1 MLEKQ
6 SGWFIDAL
14 PLERSSAFN
23 MCLFRHKLL
32 KDRKEKERKRKNKK
46 EFKDRGWE
54 RKWYVGIF
62 LLPARAR
69 ATLSPDNLDLLFLAL
84 QQQLCHI
91 GSAFAYQSHCT
102 DLTPASSVLSTKDI
116 TATGLIEQLQNI
128 GNNQFLGGGGQGKG
142 RIDDQNMI
150 SLLSSDHKWKE
161 YCWAAHGA
169 GCSKVAEL
177 MACWILKRKMS
188 RHHPSENVEEPVS
201 LLRAL
206 LTWCYA

>member
-1 MLEKQ
+1 MLENQ

-23 MCLFRHKLL
+23 MCLFCHNLL
-32 KDRKEKERKRKNKK
+32 KERKEKERTRRNSKTEAGKGNSTWGY
-46 EFKDRGWE
+46 FCSQLW
-54 RKWYVGIF
+54 
-62 LLPARAR
+62 AS

-91 GSAFAYQSHCT
+91 GSASAYQSHCA
-102 DLTPASSVLSTKDI
+102 DLTLASSVLSTKDI
-116 TATGLIEQLQNI
+116 TATGLTEQLQNI
-128 GNNQFLGGGGQGKG
+128 GNNQFLGGGGQGEG
-142 RIDDQNMI
+142 RRDDQNMI

-169 GCSKVAEL
+169 DCSKVAEL
-177 MACWILKRKMS
+177 MACWTLKRKMS
-188 RHHPSENVEEPVS
+188 CHHPSENMEEPVS
-201 LLRAL
+201 PLRAV